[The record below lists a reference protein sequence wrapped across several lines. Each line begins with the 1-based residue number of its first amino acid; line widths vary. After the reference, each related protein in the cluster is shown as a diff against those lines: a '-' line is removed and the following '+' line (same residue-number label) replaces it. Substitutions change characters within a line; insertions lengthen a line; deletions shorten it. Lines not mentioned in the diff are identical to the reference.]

1 MKRNNILFSAVAGL
15 CLASAANAAEILVTT
30 NISTSTTWTAN
41 NTYNLQQQIYVLP
54 GATLTIEPGTII
66 ASDTNIGG
74 SLAVCRGAQII
85 ADGTQSAPII
95 FTSKADVATWT
106 SGNPQ
111 TGTWRAAANE
121 WGNLTIMGSA
131 YISENIIATNTA
143 APNAANYAPMEGLV
157 AAFPGDT
164 NVLYG
169 GGNDDDDSGS
179 LRYVSFRYGGK
190 VVGLNNELNGL
201 SLGGIGRATEIDHVE
216 IMNNVDDGI
225 EIWGGTVNL
234 KYFSIWNIGDDSL
247 DIDQGWRGKG
257 QFGLIVQG
265 YSVIA
270 AQGSGIGDNAIELDG
285 AEQSDYQP
293 VTTGSLYNLTVIGQ
307 PVGGDH
313 GTAWRDNCRMQIRSS
328 IFMDLGEQLVRN
340 DNVDG
345 DGGAGYGF
353 NGTLSWANTW
363 TTAHNVFSTVNAPAN
378 PAAFYTAQVD
388 GNLNEL
394 RDSVFFRNQNASAYT
409 EATARGVLPA
419 NGTNLNV
426 QITSILDADAPIRSI
441 TRGPAAGSGSTLQL
455 PVIGLDPRANNAAT
469 TSSLSAP
476 NDGFFT
482 PVSYRG
488 AFHPTAQSWLCGW
501 TASTA
506 FGFTPNCDV
515 GTPFCFGD
523 GTLATACP
531 CGNNGLVGRGCE
543 NSASTGGAVLGASGL
558 VGNDSVVFTSSGE
571 LPTALTIFLQGN
583 NSSAAGVVFGDGV
596 RCTAGSL
603 KRLYTKNAVS
613 GVATAPTGANL
624 SVQAQSAALGD
635 TILPGTTRWYQ
646 AYYRDAN
653 PGFCPNPPGS
663 TFNISSGLV
672 IVW

>member
-1 MKRNNILFSAVAGL
+1 MASL
-15 CLASAANAAEILVTT
+15 CLAGAANAAEILVTS
-30 NISTSTTWTAN
+30 NIATSTTWTAN

-66 ASDTNIGG
+66 ASDTGIGG

-95 FTSKADVATWT
+95 FTSKADVATWS

-131 YISENIIATNTA
+131 YISENIIAANTP
-143 APNAANYAPMEGLV
+143 APNAANFAPMEGLV
-157 AAFPGDT
+157 EAFPGDT
-164 NVLYG
+164 NVRYG

-179 LRYVSFRYGGK
+179 LRYCSFRYGGK
-190 VVGLNNELNGL
+190 VIGLNNELNGL
-201 SLGGIGRATEIDHVE
+201 SLGGIGRGTEIDHVE

-247 DIDQGWRGKG
+247 DIDQGWRGKA

-265 YSVIA
+265 YSVVA
-270 AQGSGIGDNAIELDG
+270 AQGSGIGDNAIEMDG

-293 VTTGSLYNLTVIGQ
+293 VTTGTLYNLTVIGQ

-363 TTAHNVFSTVNAPAN
+363 TTAYNVFSTVNAPAN

-388 GNLNEL
+388 GNLNEV

-426 QITSILDADAPIRSI
+426 QIASILDPDAPIQSI
-441 TRGPAAGSGSTLQL
+441 TRGTPASSGGTLML
-455 PVIGLDPRANNAAT
+455 PVIGLDPRAKNAAT
-469 TSSLSAP
+469 TSSLTAP

-482 PVSYRG
+482 PVNYRG

-506 FGFTPNCDV
+506 FGYTPNCDV

-523 GTLATACP
+523 GTLVTACP
-531 CGNNGLVGRGCE
+531 CGNNGLAGRGCE
-543 NSASTGGAVLGASGL
+543 NSASTGGAVLSASGL
-558 VGNDSVVFTSSGE
+558 VGNDTVVFTSSGE

-672 IVW
+672 VVW

>member
-1 MKRNNILFSAVAGL
+1 VKRTNILFSAVAGL

-111 TGTWRAAANE
+111 TGTWRASCNE

-190 VVGLNNELNGL
+190 VIGLNNELNGL

-270 AQGSGIGDNAIELDG
+270 AQGSGIGDNALELDG

-363 TTAHNVFSTVNAPAN
+363 TTAYNVFSTVNAPAN

-419 NGTNLNV
+419 NATNLNV
-426 QITSILDADAPIRSI
+426 QIASILDADAPIRSI

-558 VGNDSVVFTSSGE
+558 VGTDSVVFTSSGE

>member
-1 MKRNNILFSAVAGL
+1 MASL
-15 CLASAANAAEILVTT
+15 CLAGAANAAEILVTS
-30 NISTSTTWTAN
+30 NIATSTTWTAN

-66 ASDTNIGG
+66 ASDTGIGG

-95 FTSKADVATWT
+95 FTSKADVATWS

-131 YISENIIATNTA
+131 YISENIIAANTP
-143 APNAANYAPMEGLV
+143 APNAANFAPMEGLV
-157 AAFPGDT
+157 EAFPGDT
-164 NVLYG
+164 NVRYG

-179 LRYVSFRYGGK
+179 LRYCSFRYGGK
-190 VVGLNNELNGL
+190 VIGLNNELNGL
-201 SLGGIGRATEIDHVE
+201 SLGGIGRGTEIDHVE

-247 DIDQGWRGKG
+247 DIDQGWRGKA

-265 YSVIA
+265 YSVVA
-270 AQGSGIGDNAIELDG
+270 AQGSGIGDNAIEMDG

-293 VTTGSLYNLTVIGQ
+293 VTTGTLYNLTVIGQ

-363 TTAHNVFSTVNAPAN
+363 TTAYNVFSTVNAPAN

-388 GNLNEL
+388 GNLNEV

-426 QITSILDADAPIRSI
+426 QIASILDPDAPIQSI
-441 TRGPAAGSGSTLQL
+441 TRGTPASSGGTLML
-455 PVIGLDPRANNAAT
+455 PVIGLDPRAKNAAT
-469 TSSLSAP
+469 TSSLTAP

-482 PVSYRG
+482 PVNYRG

-506 FGFTPNCDV
+506 FGYTPNCDV

-523 GTLATACP
+523 GTLVTACP
-531 CGNNGLVGRGCE
+531 CGNNGLAGRGCE
-543 NSASTGGAVLGASGL
+543 NSASTGGAVLSASGL
-558 VGNDSVVFTSSGE
+558 VGNDTVVFTSSGE

-583 NSSAAGVVFGDGV
+583 NASVAGFVFGDGV

-672 IVW
+672 VVW

>member
-1 MKRNNILFSAVAGL
+1 MKRTNILFSAVAGL

-164 NVLYG
+164 NVVYG

-293 VTTGSLYNLTVIGQ
+293 VTTGALYNMTVIGQ

-363 TTAHNVFSTVNAPAN
+363 TTAYNVFSTVNAPAN

-558 VGNDSVVFTSSGE
+558 VGTDSVVFTSSGE

>member
-1 MKRNNILFSAVAGL
+1 VKRTNILFSAVAGL
-15 CLASAANAAEILVTT
+15 CLAGAANAAEILVTT
-30 NISTSTTWTAN
+30 NISTSTTWTAD

-85 ADGTQSAPII
+85 ANGTQSAPII

-111 TGTWRAAANE
+111 TGTWRASCNE

-164 NVLYG
+164 NVVYG

-190 VVGLNNELNGL
+190 VIGLNNELNGL

-234 KYFSIWNIGDDSL
+234 KYFSIWNIGDDSI
-247 DIDQGWRGKG
+247 DIDQGWRGKV

-265 YSVIA
+265 YSVLA
-270 AQGSGIGDNAIELDG
+270 AQGSGIGDNCIEVDG

-363 TTAHNVFSTVNAPAN
+363 TTAYNVFSTVNAPAN

-419 NGTNLNV
+419 NATNLNV
-426 QITSILDADAPIRSI
+426 QIASILDADAPIRSI

-543 NSASTGGAVLGASGL
+543 NSASTGGAVLGASVL
-558 VGNDSVVFTSSGE
+558 VGTDSVVFTSSGE

>member
-1 MKRNNILFSAVAGL
+1 MKRTNILFSAVAGL
-15 CLASAANAAEILVTT
+15 CLAGAANAAEILVTT
-30 NISTSTTWTAN
+30 NISTSTTWTAD

-66 ASDTNIGG
+66 ASTTNLGG

-85 ADGTQSAPII
+85 ANGTQSAPII

-106 SGNPQ
+106 SGSPL

-131 YISENIIATNTA
+131 YISENIITTNTP

-179 LRYVSFRYGGK
+179 LRYCSFRYGGK

-270 AQGSGIGDNAIELDG
+270 AQGSGIGDNALELDG

-363 TTAHNVFSTVNAPAN
+363 TTAYNVFSTVNAPAN

-419 NGTNLNV
+419 NATNLNV
-426 QITSILDADAPIRSI
+426 QIASILDADAPIRSI

-482 PVSYRG
+482 PVNYRG